1 MDISGEGRMD
11 AMVAAGKAEEWF
23 GSVDLGD
30 DRRNRRLRFSVERM
44 MEHPGGTLPDKLRDP
59 AALDAFYRLMN
70 CEEVTAQAVHAPVFA
85 CTREKMLQH
94 QGVVLIIHDTTE
106 LDYSGLHSIDDLGQI
121 GNGNGRGLL
130 AHNSLAVTPQ
140 RQVLGLAG
148 QLLHRRRR
156 VPKRET
162 KAQSKKSKN
171 RESRLWKN
179 ACERLALAPEG
190 HCWVDVCDR
199 GADVTEFLA
208 FEQRAG
214 RHYLVRSKHN
224 RRVEVVQSNGE
235 VLRTKLHDFVRIQ
248 TPCSTRRRTVS
259 IPAHAGQAARKAE
272 LAVAWCSLTILP
284 PRQARGDHD
293 KTPLH
298 VWVVRV
304 WEPNPPAGSKP
315 VEWMLLTNVPVI
327 NECDAWERVDWY
339 SCRWIVEEYHKAIK
353 TGCGV
358 EKLQFTRRS
367 SLEPAVAV
375 LCVVAL
381 QLLELR
387 DVSRCEATHSQ
398 PATDFVPLVW
408 VLVLS
413 SWRHKRPQPNWTVR
427 EFLFALA
434 RLGGHQNRRHDHP
447 PGWLVLWRGWTN
459 LQAMVAG
466 ATVYSRSAET

>member
-1 MDISGEGRMD
+1 MD
-11 AMVAAGKAEEWF
+11 ARVVARMADEWF
-23 GSVDLGD
+23 GSVALGD
-30 DRRNRRLRFSVERM
+30 ERRNRRLRFSVERM

-59 AALDAFYRLMN
+59 AALDGFYRLMN
-70 CEEVTAQAVHAPVFA
+70 CEEVTPERILDPVLA
-85 CTREKMLQH
+85 RTHEKMLNH
-94 QGVVLIIHDTTE
+94 PGVVLTVHDTTE

-148 QLLHRRRR
+148 QRLHRRRH
-156 VPKRET
+156 VPAGET
-162 KAQSKKSKN
+162 KAQSKN
-171 RESRLWKN
+171 LEDRESRLWKD
-179 ACERLALAPEG
+179 ACERLPLLPEG
-190 HCWVDVCDR
+190 RCWVDVCDR
-199 GADVTEFLA
+199 GADLTEFLA

-214 RHYLVRSKHN
+214 RRYVVRSKHN
-224 RRVEVVQSNGE
+224 RRVEVVQSDGQ
-235 VLRTKLHDFVRIQ
+235 VLLTKLHDFVRTQ
-248 TPCSTRRRTVS
+248 TPGSTTRRTVS
-259 IPAHAGQAARKAE
+259 VPAQAGLAARQAE

-293 KTPLH
+293 QTPLG
-298 VWVVRV
+298 VGVVRV

-315 VEWMLLTNVPVI
+315 VEWILLINVPVDH
-327 NECDAWERVDWY
+327 EADAWERVDWY
-339 SCRWIVEEYHKAIK
+339 SCRWIIEEYHKAMK

-358 EKLQFTRRS
+358 ENLQFTRTS
-367 SLEPAVAV
+367 SLEPAIAV
-375 LCVVAL
+375 LSVVAL

-387 DVSRCEATHSQ
+387 DASRREETQSQ
-398 PATDFVPLVW
+398 PATKFVPRLW

-413 SWRHKRPQPNWTVR
+413 SWRHKRPRPNWTVK

-466 ATVYSRSAET
+466 AAAYSRCAET

>member
-1 MDISGEGRMD
+1 MD
-11 AMVAAGKAEEWF
+11 AMVAARRADEWF

-30 DRRNRRLRFSVERM
+30 ERRNRRLRFSFERM
-44 MEHPGGTLPDKLRDP
+44 IEHPGGTLPDKLRDP

-70 CEEVTAQAVHAPVFA
+70 CEDVSAKAIHAPVFA
-85 CTREKMLQH
+85 RTHEKMVHH

-148 QLLHRRRR
+148 QLFHRRRR

-162 KAQSKKSKN
+162 KAQSKNSAD

-179 ACERLALAPEG
+179 ACEPMALAPEG
-190 HCWVDVCDR
+190 RSWVDVCDR
-199 GADVTEFLA
+199 GADITEFLA

-214 RHYLVRSKHN
+214 RRYHVRSKHN
-224 RRVEVVQSNGE
+224 RRVKVVQPNGE
-235 VLRTKLHDFVRIQ
+235 VLTTKLHHFVRSQ
-248 TPCSTRRRTVS
+248 TPSSTTRRTVS
-259 IPAHAGQAARKAE
+259 VPAHAGQAARKAE
-272 LAVAWCSLTILP
+272 LALAWCSLKILP

-293 KTPLH
+293 KTPLD

-315 VEWMLLTNVPVI
+315 VEWILLTNVPVI
-327 NECDAWERVDWY
+327 HECDAWERVEWY
-339 SCRWIVEEYHKAIK
+339 SCRWIIEELHKAMK

-358 EKLQFTRRS
+358 ESLQFTRRS
-367 SLEPAVAV
+367 SLEPAIAV
-375 LCVVAL
+375 LSVVASQLL
-381 QLLELR
+381 QLR
-387 DVSRCEATHSQ
+387 DACRREETQSQ
-398 PATDFVPLVW
+398 PATEFVPLEW

-413 SWRHKRPQPNWTVR
+413 SWRHKRPQPNWTVK

-466 ATVYSRSAET
+466 AAAYSRSAET